1 MNTCTQHILSTS
13 LLTACLATTVHADP
27 VQINSDTLELVP
39 PEAVAQVSEFLERFV
54 DSSKPPNEQIA
65 LYMDTVDY
73 YDRGKVSKSSILR
86 DMKRYRQQWPSRH
99 YRVSRID
106 LIYPDPDSDSVYVRY
121 EVNFTVANPAKA
133 KRISGRGMYGA
144 VIADIDGTP
153 KISAI
158 QESVLTRKRSSAIA
172 R

>member
-1 MNTCTQHILSTS
+1 MNTSTQHILSAS
-13 LLTACLATTVHADP
+13 LLTACLATTVRADP
-27 VQINSDTLELVP
+27 IPVNSDTLELVSA
-39 PEAVAQVSEFLERFV
+39 EAIAQVSAFLARFV
-54 DSSKPPNEQIA
+54 DSSKPPDAQVA

-99 YRVSRID
+99 YQVSRID
-106 LIYPDPDSDSVYVRY
+106 LIYPDPDSDNVYVRY
-121 EVNFTVANPAKA
+121 EVYFTVANPAKV
-133 KRISGRGMYGA
+133 KRIIGRGMYGA

-153 KISAI
+153 KILAI
-158 QESVLTRKRSSAIA
+158 QESVLTRKRSSTVA